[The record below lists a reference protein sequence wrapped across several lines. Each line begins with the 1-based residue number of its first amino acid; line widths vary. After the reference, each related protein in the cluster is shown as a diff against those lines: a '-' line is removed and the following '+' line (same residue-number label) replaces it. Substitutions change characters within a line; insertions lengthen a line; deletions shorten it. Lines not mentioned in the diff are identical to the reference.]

1 MYFRGAPFSA
11 SGIIGKATRAL
22 SVFNKHTS
30 DVTNC
35 SVRAAESQTE
45 FDILSDAQLLVKH
58 SDLKYSPSPGYHCG
72 WKLSALALQ
81 HLFKGEYRTDVF
93 FQHPPYHRLPTRPEK
108 QHVRDGCMNMRMAVK
123 KLYLCGKIFGHPD
136 IVAIQKSKQ
145 FAAGK
150 TYARVPCTGET

>member
-45 FDILSDAQLLVKH
+45 FDILSNAQLLVKH
-58 SDLKYSPSPGYHCG
+58 SDLEYSLSPDYRRGR
-72 WKLSALALQ
+72 KLPTLSLQ
-81 HLFKGEYRTDVF
+81 HLFKGEYRGHAF
-93 FQHPPYHRLPTRPEK
+93 F
-108 QHVRDGCMNMRMAVK
+108 
-123 KLYLCGKIFGHPD
+123 
-136 IVAIQKSKQ
+136 
-145 FAAGK
+145 
-150 TYARVPCTGET
+150 